1 MVDRI
6 GKTGTISGEKLYAT
20 LDPPRLS
27 SAFSSVHLSY
37 PMSLQRGFHARG
49 KIAGEKYFVSLSL
62 SLSLINKIK

>member
-6 GKTGTISGEKLYAT
+6 EKTGTISGEKLYAT

-37 PMSLQRGFHARG
+37 PMSLQREVFMRE
-49 KIAGEKYFVSLSL
+49 EKLLLENTSILSL
-62 SLSLINKIK
+62 SLFNN